1 MKTRLVVDDAV
12 VLKNGKVTVAVT
24 SSSGKPVAIGMV
36 GHTASGDVEVEVV
49 SVGLV
54 NSPPAAS
61 NKQGLQLQL
70 RKGTLDALKGATLDF
85 E

>member
-1 MKTRLVVDDAV
+1 MKTRLIVDDAV

-24 SSSGKPVAIGMV
+24 ISIGKPVAAGMV

-54 NSPPAAS
+54 NSPPAPP
-61 NKQGLQLQL
+61 NKQGLHVQLL
-70 RKGTLDALKGATLDF
+70 KGTLDELKGATLDF